1 MIVERVRCGGEGELG
16 AALSAEHRHR
26 HDGLD
31 GGSAWELQ
39 RVEQRAED
47 GRNGQY
53 RRRVR
58 DNAALV
64 WDARAHPDHIRPE
77 WLRLGRPF
85 GGGIGLLAQGRAGL
99 SSRPSCARCVRG
111 RRRVHTTGDAR
122 GGGSGRAGSST
133 ASRRE
138 RFSSL
143 SPRELKVASLVAEGL
158 SSVEIAKRLTI
169 EAASVRRTV
178 SRVLAKLGMRDRVQ
192 IAVAWWRK

>member
-1 MIVERVRCGGEGELG
+1 MATPW
-16 AALSAEHRHR
+16 AAF
-26 HDGLD
+26 
-31 GGSAWELQ
+31 
-39 RVEQRAED
+39 
-47 GRNGQY
+47 
-53 RRRVR
+53 RR
-58 DNAALV
+58 
-64 WDARAHPDHIRPE
+64 
-77 WLRLGRPF
+77 
-85 GGGIGLLAQGRAGL
+85 GIGLLAQGRAGL
-99 SSRPSCARCVRG
+99 SSRPSCARCVRE

-143 SPRELKVASLVAEGL
+143 SPRELEVASLVAEGL

-192 IAVAWWRK
+192 IAVAWWRGQGSWRPSLSLLGWKNGLCELDGECFVVRAGCASCDAAVREGHLFYRNAPIRVGMRRL